1 MTVLRVSANLIQP
14 ILKWMATEWDIFNEY
29 FQVSWALG
37 VGATLDNAVD
47 TAMRAPITLSYALAS
62 TVGQ

>member
-1 MTVLRVSANLIQP
+1 MTVLRVPANLIQP

-37 VGATLDNAVD
+37 VGHGRGT
-47 TAMRAPITLSYALAS
+47 
-62 TVGQ
+62 Q